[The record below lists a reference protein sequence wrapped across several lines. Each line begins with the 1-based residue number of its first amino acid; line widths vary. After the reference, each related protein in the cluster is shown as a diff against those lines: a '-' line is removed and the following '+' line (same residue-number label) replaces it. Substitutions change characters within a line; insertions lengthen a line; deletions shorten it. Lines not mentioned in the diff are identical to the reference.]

1 MKGRSGI
8 ISSTRQLL
16 MDIGTPGDYEFKVY
30 GMYSLR
36 YLNREYNG
44 DVLLAY
50 LDSSGATQ
58 GFTPTELVD
67 GTLTTFAAGDT
78 SNGRVRVKTLYD
90 QSGEGN
96 DASQTSRFN
105 MPVLVE
111 GGTINTLNGLPAL
124 DFDGGNDFIPLN
136 SALPDIRTGHC
147 SSFVVG
153 EYDGTTL
160 DPAELML
167 SLGATTAS
175 ARWYSPMGYQNQYI
189 FGYASTWNEQ
199 VIAGSDTDPHLFTAI
214 AGSNQGNWSCFID
227 GSVQGTATRQVRSSG
242 GTYGIGGLN
251 SVSQY
256 ALDGRVSEVLVF
268 DGDCSTTRA
277 AIEKNIMDYYNIS

>member
-16 MDIGTPGDYEFKVY
+16 MDIGTPGDYNFDVY
-30 GMYSLR
+30 GMYSMR
-36 YLNREYNG
+36 YLNR
-44 DVLLAY
+44 AY
-50 LDSSGATQ
+50 KGPIFNAYKDSNGATQ
-58 GFTPTELVD
+58 DIYPDDLYD
-67 GTLTTFAAGDT
+67 GTLTTFG
-78 SNGRVRVKTLYD
+78 GGGKVRVKTLYD
-90 QSGEGN
+90 QSGNSN

-105 MPVLVE
+105 MPE
-111 GGTINTLNGLPAL
+111 IINSSGTLQTCCGLPAM

-136 SALPDIRTGHC
+136 SALPNIDTGNC

-160 DPAELML
+160 NPAELML

-175 ARWYSPMGYQNQYI
+175 ARWYSPMGYQNEYI
-189 FGYASTWNEQ
+189 FGYNSTWNEQ
-199 VIAGSDTDPHLFTAI
+199 VIAGSDTDPHLFSAI
-214 AGSNQGNWSCFID
+214 VGTDQGDWRCFID
-227 GSVQGTATRQVRSSG
+227 GAQQGTATRASRASG

-256 ALDGRVSEVLVF
+256 ALDGRVNEVLVF
-268 DGDCSTTRA
+268 DGDCSTLRA
-277 AIEKNIMDYYNIS
+277 AIEKNIMDYYGID